1 LQRVIGPP
9 RKIASIVGGVKKMDD
24 ISTLST
30 IVATVS
36 VVVGVLFTMMEV
48 RHLARS
54 RRTEVILKIY
64 ERFGSKEIVEG
75 IMKIG
80 SEYKSFEDYV
90 KKHGLSDTVQVLE
103 VFDEVGVLLKR
114 GLVDIDLVNDLFS
127 YSVTPEWESR
137 VLELVEGIRKN
148 SNQPSFF
155 YHVEYLFKQLDAYKT
170 GRVKND

>member
-1 LQRVIGPP
+1 VTRL
-9 RKIASIVGGVKKMDD
+9 DD
-24 ISTLST
+24 ISTIST

-36 VVVGVLFTMMEV
+36 VVVGVVFTMLEV

-64 ERFGSKEIVEG
+64 ERFGSRDIVEG

-90 KKHGLSDTVQVLE
+90 KKYGLSDTVQVLE

-114 GLVDIDLVNDLFS
+114 GLVDIDLVDDLFS
-127 YSVTPEWESR
+127 RSVTPEWESR
-137 VLELVEGIRKN
+137 VLALVKGIREGSK
-148 SNQPSFF
+148 QPSFF
-155 YHVEYLFKQLDAYKT
+155 YHVEYLFKQLDAYKK
-170 GRVKND
+170 RIVKKV

>member
-1 LQRVIGPP
+1 MTL
-9 RKIASIVGGVKKMDD
+9 RKILPIAEQVTRLDD
-24 ISTLST
+24 ISTIST

-36 VVVGVLFTMMEV
+36 VVIGVVFTMLEV

-64 ERFGSKEIVEG
+64 ERFGSREIVEG

-80 SEYKSFEDYV
+80 SEYESFEDYV
-90 KKHGLSDTVQVLE
+90 KKNGLSDTVQVLE

-114 GLVDIDLVNDLFS
+114 GLVDIDLVDDLFS
-127 YSVTPEWESR
+127 RSVTPAWESKI
-137 VLELVEGIRKN
+137 LMLVEGIRKN

-155 YHVEYLFKQLDAYKT
+155 YHTEYLFERLSSHKKQRAGDA
-170 GRVKND
+170 